1 MIRIV
6 NAYTDTHYGS
16 APDVK
21 SAEQFMRNNLLKR
34 AAVHDRRLALIE
46 DYLRIEDKGR
56 GEKDVI
62 YVYDARG
69 TKFEVG
75 YGS

>member
-6 NAYTDTHYGS
+6 NAYTGTHYGS

-34 AAVHDRRLALIE
+34 AAIHDRRLASA
-46 DYLRIEDKGR
+46 EDKGR

-62 YVYDARG
+62 YVYDACG

>member
-6 NAYTDTHYGS
+6 NAYTDTLYGS

-34 AAVHDRRLALIE
+34 AAIHDRRLASVVKIGRDE
-46 DYLRIEDKGR
+46 KG
-56 GEKDVI
+56 I
-62 YVYDARG
+62 IFVYDARG

>member
-34 AAVHDRRLALIE
+34 AAIHDRRLASA
-46 DYLRIEDKGR
+46 EDKGR

>member
-34 AAVHDRRLALIE
+34 AP
-46 DYLRIEDKGR
+46 Y
-56 GEKDVI
+56 GEHNRNTEDVI

>member
-6 NAYTDTHYGS
+6 NAYTDTYYGS

-21 SAEQFMRNNLLKR
+21 SAKQFMRNNLLKR
-34 AAVHDRRLALIE
+34 AAIHDRRQASF
-46 DYLRIEDKGR
+46 EDKGL
-56 GEKDVI
+56 GAKDVI
-62 YVYDARG
+62 YVYDACG

>member
-21 SAEQFMRNNLLKR
+21 SAEQFMRNNLLKH
-34 AAVHDRRLALIE
+34 ASVESHN
-46 DYLRIEDKGR
+46 RI
-56 GEKDVI
+56 EKDVI
-62 YVYDARG
+62 FVYDACG
-69 TKFEVG
+69 TKFFEIG